1 MKDDASAPTPPA
13 AQSACAEPPRPP
25 RTTLLW
31 RFAVGAALG
40 LFLHYLLYRISLPI
54 EPFIYVA
61 F

>member
-1 MKDDASAPTPPA
+1 MNPPDRQPSSAPPTPRVSRA
-13 AQSACAEPPRPP
+13 V
-25 RTTLLW
+25 LLW
-31 RFAVGAALG
+31 RFALGAGLG